1 MTKRELTPDEAL
13 KRAVQFSE
21 RYVAR
26 GPYKFYPDQEVVKV
40 VQKGLADN
48 EIAHGY
54 RYCP

>member
-1 MTKRELTPDEAL
+1 MAKKELTPDEAL

-26 GPYKFYPDQEVVKV
+26 GPYKFFPEPDVVGV

-48 EIAHGY
+48 EIEHGY

>member
-1 MTKRELTPDEAL
+1 LPKRELTPDEAL
-13 KRAVQFSE
+13 QRAVQFSE

-26 GPYKFYPDQEVVKV
+26 GPYRFYPDPQVVKV

-48 EIAHGY
+48 ELAHGY

>member
-1 MTKRELTPDEAL
+1 MAKKDLTPEQAL
-13 KRAVQFSE
+13 QRAVQFSE

-26 GPYKFYPDQEVVKV
+26 GLYKFFPDPEVVKV

>member
-1 MTKRELTPDEAL
+1 LQ
-13 KRAVQFSE
+13 RAVQFSE

-26 GPYKFYPDQEVVKV
+26 GPYRFYPDPQVVKV

-48 EIAHGY
+48 ELAHGY